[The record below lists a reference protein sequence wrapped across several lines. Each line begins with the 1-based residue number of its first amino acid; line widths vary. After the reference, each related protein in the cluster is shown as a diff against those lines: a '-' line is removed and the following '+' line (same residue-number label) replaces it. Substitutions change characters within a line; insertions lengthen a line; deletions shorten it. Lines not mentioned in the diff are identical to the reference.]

1 MGRNIVVRRIDG
13 AGRVVIPKTLCT
25 VLGLK
30 KGDPVKM
37 VLDGTEALILSKF
50 SMVNELCSAAEKY
63 ADALHYATGHIA
75 MIADTKNVIAVSGVQ
90 KKEMY
95 INMPVWSLAKKAMQ
109 KKAVLMDTRQN
120 TAENFWY
127 KTQVVAP
134 VIFNEQP
141 MGVVGLI
148 SVSTDVG
155 DIERKLVETI
165 ALAMGYQLEGQ

>member
-1 MGRNIVVRRIDG
+1 
-13 AGRVVIPKTLCT
+13 
-25 VLGLK
+25 
-30 KGDPVKM
+30 
-37 VLDGTEALILSKF
+37 
-50 SMVNELCSAAEKY
+50 
-63 ADALHYATGHIA
+63 
-75 MIADTKNVIAVSGVQ
+75 
-90 KKEMY
+90 
-95 INMPVWSLAKKAMQ
+95 MQ

-134 VIFNEQP
+134 VIFNEKP